1 MDSATRKCE
10 ICSMSDRDNSDKEAT
25 CSLFSTTATLP
36 LIAFQNFKL
45 GDGVLKPLSMR
56 PAELRANFPPL
67 QMVKSM
73 SEGTELPPQVQ
84 EELVRLQQL
93 QQTLQAVVAQK
104 QQLEMDMTET
114 DRALTELEKVV
125 GETPVYKSVGSILVK
140 ADKQVL
146 LSELKERKELLNTR
160 VTVLGRQEERTRER
174 IKDVQQKLQEKL
186 RAPQGPE

>member
-1 MDSATRKCE
+1 
-10 ICSMSDRDNSDKEAT
+10 
-25 CSLFSTTATLP
+25 
-36 LIAFQNFKL
+36 
-45 GDGVLKPLSMR
+45 
-56 PAELRANFPPL
+56 
-67 QMVKSM
+67 MVESM

-93 QQTLQAVVAQK
+93 QQTLQAVVSQK

-114 DRALTELEKVV
+114 DRAVAELEKIV

-140 ADKQVL
+140 ADKQTL

-174 IKDVQQKLQEKL
+174 VKDIQQKLQEKL
-186 RAPQGPE
+186 RTPRTPE